1 MPTACSLGMHAH
13 CTYAHC
19 ALPPQIYI
27 YYAHC
32 APPAG
37 SLPTLLKDT
46 LLAKVIARSE
56 RRWKAPTP
64 SQQRRHVAR
73 GTWLAE
79 GA

>member
-1 MPTACSLGMHAH
+1 MPCA
-13 CTYAHC
+13 YAHC
-19 ALPPQIYI
+19 AS
-27 YYAHC
+27 
-32 APPAG
+32 PAG

-64 SQQRRHVAR
+64 SHQRWHVAR